1 MLLRELEPEKYW
13 AMPASWDKEKRQEEL
28 DLMIS
33 SGKYYYQLKTDGN
46 YSVFCCDFDGDKR
59 LITRG
64 VSKTTGEYGVINDKV
79 FFFDTLCAAF
89 DKPTRILAEVYF
101 DEGIDRNVGSVLRS
115 LSQKALSIQDE
126 EYYNKTSKSYKFS
139 AKDKR
144 DIEGNEFR
152 NQKLKWRIFDV
163 WYYDGI
169 DLMNTSWIERQKY
182 VVKAA
187 KRINHP
193 LVSAVKYKP
202 MNEKFYDEL
211 AAILNAGGEGVVCYL
226 GSGKPEPG
234 KRPARKSCK
243 VKRELTNEIDCFIY
257 GTEPAREDYT
267 GENVFDCQYWEDLK
281 TGEKLLGNHYTEYH
295 TGERALRPISKGHYY
310 EWPGAIL
317 CAVFDENKKPVVIC
331 KCSGLTEDFKNELR
345 DNYDKYHMMPIKIS
359 GMMISLT
366 ENRIPSVRH
375 PKLLGLRDTDLSTD
389 DCLLSKL
396 L

>member
-33 SGKYYYQLKTDGN
+33 SGKYYFQLKTDGN
-46 YSVFCCDFDGDKR
+46 YSAFCCDFDGDKR

-64 VSKTTGEYGVINDKV
+64 VSKTTGEYGVISDKV
-79 FFFDTLCAAF
+79 FFFDALCVAF
-89 DKPTRILAEVYF
+89 DKPTRILAEVYL
-101 DEGIDRNVGSVLRS
+101 DGGIDRQVGSILRS
-115 LSQKALSIQDE
+115 LPQKAKSIQDE
-126 EYYNKTSKSYKFS
+126 EYYNEISKSYKFS

-169 DLMNTSWIERQKY
+169 DLMNTPWIERQKY
-182 VVKAA
+182 VAEAA

-226 GSGKPEPG
+226 ESGKPEPG
-234 KRPARKSCK
+234 KRSAARKSVK
-243 VKRELTNEIDCFIY
+243 VKKEMQTDADLFIV
-257 GTEPAREDYT
+257 GVCSAEEDYKGKEIFT
-267 GENVFDCQYWEDLK
+267 WNLWEDLK
-281 TGEKLLGNHYTEYH
+281 TGEKLEGQYYTQYH
-295 TGERALRPISKGHYY
+295 IGERTLRPISKNYFNR
-310 EWPGAIL
+310 WPSAIV
-317 CAVFDENKKPVVIC
+317 CAAWDSNHKPVVVC
-331 KCSGLTEDFKNELR
+331 KCAGLDEEFKTELR
-345 DNYDKYHMMPIKIS
+345 DNFDKYYMMPVKIN
-359 GMMISLT
+359 GMMVSSDGSI
-366 ENRIPSVRH
+366 RH
-375 PKLLGLRDTDLSTD
+375 PRLVSLRQNDIDVNDCTLDKLL
-389 DCLLSKL
+389 
-396 L
+396 